1 MQQQK
6 LFESNLFSVCHMNNR
21 KQTCHCAGC
30 DGCGDKPPHFLDKA
44 VWDWCI
50 QRKSMWAN
58 TDEIWHRTPT

>member
-44 VWDWCI
+44 VWD
-50 QRKSMWAN
+50 
-58 TDEIWHRTPT
+58 